1 LTSLPRRVGIPHY
14 FEIRCRRALKDKSTF
29 TILAST
35 SFFRA
40 LPRGLRDGMRIQESF
55 DDLFG

>member
-1 LTSLPRRVGIPHY
+1 MIQPDHSYSFT
-14 FEIRCRRALKDKSTF
+14 DKSTF